1 MQHYELRV
9 RPTLLSAF
17 YALMPYLLADA
28 YLKLVVNWPGMESQL
43 SKLDIVQLQK
53 IAGMNFTFIL
63 YSIGVIMAI
72 LLERILTPVVVH
84 ILIVL
89 GFLLG
94 IGIVYATIVPL
105 QVLVHPYIS
114 IAIIINTIIAIYAM
128 FMFYYGLIRR
138 WSRRMYPVFSE
149 D

>member
-138 WSRRMYPVFSE
+138 WSRRTDPVFA
-149 D
+149 DD